1 MMSSSSLN
9 TFPQPL
15 SGGKLVLGTICLAMA
30 NFLAILD
37 TTIANVSV
45 SNIAG
50 SLGTST
56 SQGTYVITSYAV
68 AEAISVPLTGWL
80 ASRFGAIRVFIT
92 CLILFGVFSALCGM
106 ATSMNM
112 LVLFRV
118 FLGFAGGPL
127 MPLSQT
133 LMIRIFP
140 KEKSHA
146 AIGIWSMTTLV
157 APIMGPILGGVLC
170 DQLSW
175 PYIFFVKTP
184 FAIIAG
190 LMCWK
195 LLQQFETKTAK
206 SRIDVV
212 GLGLL
217 VVWVAALQ
225 LMLDEGK
232 DLDWFESNHI
242 VILGIVALI
251 GFAAF
256 LIWELTARNPVV
268 DLKVFRH
275 RGYTTS
281 MLTLSLGFGA
291 FFGITVLTPLWLQI
305 YMGYTAT
312 IAGYSTAMMGVL
324 AIFLAPAIA
333 NLATKVDPRPLV
345 FIGVL
350 WLGIW
355 TLYRSSANMDMTF
368 WQVSLPMLFQGIG
381 MPLFFVPLTAIALG
395 CVSDREMDSAAGL
408 MNFIRTLSGAFATSM
423 VNTSW
428 ENQTRYAKAELVGLT
443 DQSGAAAGAM
453 ANAGMGEEQTRGIMD
468 WMLQGQSV
476 MVATNQIFMVIA
488 VIFAVA
494 AFVIWLAPKPTRAVD
509 PSAVH

>member
-1 MMSSSSLN
+1 MSHNTTQN

-15 SGGKLVLGTICLAMA
+15 TGAALVIGTLCLAMA

-80 ASRFGAIRVFIT
+80 ASRFGALRVFVI
-92 CLILFGVFSALCGM
+92 CLLMFGVFSTLCGM

-118 FLGFAGGPL
+118 FLGFSGGPL

-133 LMIRIFP
+133 LMMRIYP
-140 KEKSHA
+140 KDKGHV

-157 APIMGPILGGVLC
+157 APIMGPILGGVIC
-170 DQLSW
+170 DQFSW
-175 PYIFFVKTP
+175 HYIFICKTP
-184 FAIIAG
+184 FAIAAG
-190 LMCWK
+190 FMCWK
-195 LLQQFETKTAK
+195 MLQRYETQTAK

-212 GLGLL
+212 GLVLL
-217 VVWVAALQ
+217 VVWVSALQ
-225 LMLDEGK
+225 IMLDEGK
-232 DLDWFESNHI
+232 DHDWFASTRI
-242 VILGIVALI
+242 VILAIIALI
-251 GFAAF
+251 GFISF
-256 LIWELTARNPVV
+256 LIWELTERNPVV

-275 RGYTTS
+275 RGFTTS
-281 MLTLSLGFGA
+281 MVTLSLAFGA

-324 AIFLAPAIA
+324 AVFLAPLVAT
-333 NLATKVDPRPLV
+333 LATKIDPRPLV
-345 FIGVL
+345 FAGVL
-350 WLGIW
+350 WLGLW
-355 TLYRSSANMDMTF
+355 TLFRSQADMSMTF
-368 WQVSLPMLFQGIG
+368 SQISLPMLFQGIG
-381 MPLFFVPLTAIALG
+381 MPLFFVPLTGIALG
-395 CVSDREMDSAAGL
+395 CVLEREMDSAAGL

-428 ENQTRYAKAELVGLT
+428 ENKTRYVHAELSGLIDKNEIAT
-443 DQSGAAAGAM
+443 NAM
-453 ANAGMGEEQTRGIMD
+453 LNNGMLMDEVRGTME

-476 MVATNQIFMVIA
+476 MVATNHIFMVIA
-488 VIFAVA
+488 TIFAVA
-494 AFVIWLAPKPTRAVD
+494 AMIIWFAPKPTRT
-509 PSAVH
+509 SISSIH

>member
-1 MMSSSSLN
+1 MMSSSSSDN
-9 TFPQPL
+9 FPQPL
-15 SGGKLVLGTICLAMA
+15 SGGKLALGAICLAMA

-80 ASRFGAIRVFIT
+80 ASRFGAMRVFVT
-92 CLILFGVFSALCGM
+92 CLIMFGIFSALCGM

-140 KEKSHA
+140 KDKSHA

-157 APIMGPILGGVLC
+157 APIMGPILGGILC
-170 DQLSW
+170 DQFSW

-184 FAIIAG
+184 FAIAAG
-190 LMCWK
+190 LLCWK
-195 LLQQFETKTAK
+195 LLQQFETKATK
-206 SRIDVV
+206 SRMDLV
-212 GLGLL
+212 GLVLL

-225 LMLDEGK
+225 IMLDEGK
-232 DLDWFESNHI
+232 DHDWFESGRI
-242 VILGIVALI
+242 VTLGIIALI
-251 GFAAF
+251 GFVAF
-256 LIWELTARNPVV
+256 LIWELTERNPVV

-333 NLATKVDPRPLV
+333 NLAMMIDPRPLV

-355 TLYRSSANMDMTF
+355 TLFRSHANMDMTF

-395 CVSDREMDSAAGL
+395 CVMDREMDSAAGL

-428 ENQTRYAKAELVGLT
+428 ENQTRYVKAEMAGLT
-443 DQSGAAAGAM
+443 DQSGAATEAM
-453 ANAGMGEEQTRGIMD
+453 TNAGMGMDQTRGIMD

-488 VIFAVA
+488 VIFTVA
-494 AFVIWLAPKPTRAVD
+494 AFVIWLAPRPTRAVD
-509 PSAVH
+509 TSSVH